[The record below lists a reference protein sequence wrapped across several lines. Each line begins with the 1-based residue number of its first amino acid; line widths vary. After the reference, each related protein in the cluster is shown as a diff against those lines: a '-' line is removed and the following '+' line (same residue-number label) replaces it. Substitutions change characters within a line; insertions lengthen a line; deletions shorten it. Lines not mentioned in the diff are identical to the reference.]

1 MKNSITIIALLI
13 GATTFAQDF
22 SIVKFEE
29 KKNDID
35 ARLFPK
41 KDKNDRT
48 CALIKI
54 ETTWE
59 PREFTFDGRIASE
72 PKDNEIWVYLQ
83 PGERYFTIRH
93 ETLGVIV
100 RDYPFG
106 APLKE
111 ATVYIM
117 TLKTPPKEEDKATLR
132 VYVDDEV
139 DAVNVYIDGQP
150 EGYAPVTIDGFA
162 KQEKVV
168 EWAKTGYR
176 REKKTIT
183 LAPGYNEV
191 SAKLVRAY
199 INGFQLAAEGMIAP
213 TAQQGGGNFI
223 MGYRFNAHL
232 ALGVGA
238 GFHSYTEENRKGT
251 VIPGFVDFRVNL
263 LRTKFSPYF
272 AVAGGVCFDSY
283 TNTDTY
289 INPAGA
295 TEMDSAHQT
304 LYAYYHASAGLHLRC
319 SDVFAIYAGAGYN
332 NMAAAVVVQAG
343 LSVTFVK

>member
-1 MKNSITIIALLI
+1 
-13 GATTFAQDF
+13 
-22 SIVKFEE
+22 V
-29 KKNDID
+29 
-35 ARLFPK
+35 
-41 KDKNDRT
+41 
-48 CALIKI
+48 KI
-54 ETTWE
+54 ETTRE
-59 PREFTFDGRIASE
+59 LREFTFDGTVVASE
-72 PKDNEIWVYLQ
+72 QKEDGEIWVYLRE
-83 PGERYFTIRH
+83 GERLFTIKH
-93 ETLGVIV
+93 ETLGII

-106 APLKE
+106 EPLEE

-117 TLKTPPKEEDKATLR
+117 TLKTPPKKEDKATLR
-132 VYVDDEV
+132 VYVDNEM
-139 DAVNVYIDGQP
+139 ATANVYINGQS
-150 EGYAPVTIDGFA
+150 EGYAPVTINGFA
-162 KQEKVV
+162 KEKKVV
-168 EWAKTGYR
+168 EWVRAGYR

-183 LAPGYNEV
+183 LEPGYNEV
-191 SAKLVRAY
+191 STKLVRAY

-272 AVAGGVCFDSY
+272 AVAGGVCFDRY

-295 TEMDSAHQT
+295 IEMSSEHQT

-343 LSVTFVK
+343 LSVTFIK